1 MGSKTNEQKLV
12 SMSEFEI
19 PIKEIKDSEGGQ
31 YSRVSLK

>member
-19 PIKEIKDSEGGQ
+19 PIKKSKIQRGTNIAGAG
-31 YSRVSLK
+31 